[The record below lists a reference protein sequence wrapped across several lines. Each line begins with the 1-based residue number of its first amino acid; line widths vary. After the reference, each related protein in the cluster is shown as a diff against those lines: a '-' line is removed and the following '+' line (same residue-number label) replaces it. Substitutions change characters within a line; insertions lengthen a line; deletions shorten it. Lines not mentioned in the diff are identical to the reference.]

1 MRTALPLSLVFTAVF
16 APHALADVK
25 AANTRAKAGDFDA
38 SMEIACAQEVGET
51 LNPCK
56 ASVARVDAAAVV
68 VVTFPNG
75 FKRVLMFDEG
85 AFLRGNTTMSG
96 VGTDTDWTLSD
107 GLYRVRVDDQQFE
120 IPEAL
125 ISPD

>member
-1 MRTALPLSLVFTAVF
+1 MRIVLPLSLVFTAGF
-16 APHALADVK
+16 ATLALADMK
-25 AANTRAKAGDFDA
+25 AAGMRAKSGDFDA
-38 SMEIACAQEVGET
+38 SMEIGCAQEVGET
-51 LNPCK
+51 LNPCE
-56 ASVARVDAAAVV
+56 AWVARMGAAAVV

-96 VGTDTDWTLSD
+96 VGTDTDWSLSD
-107 GLYRVRVDDQQFE
+107 GMYRVRVDDQQFV

-125 ISPD
+125 ISAE